1 MSIWQTGGNK
11 EADWNDIVDACK
23 SHVDQNGIIYIGC
36 DSQVSAN
43 KYTYVEAICLHGAS
57 GQQGGTY
64 FYKKENFILER
75 HLTMRE
81 RITNEA
87 SRSIDLGMSLTELLP
102 LTAKIEIHLDV
113 SANKANASCVL
124 SESLSGYAK
133 SVGFSCKLK
142 PESWAAGC
150 VADVHTR

>member
-23 SHVDQNGIIYIGC
+23 SHVDQSGIIYIGC
-36 DSQVSAN
+36 DSQVNAN
-43 KYTYVEAICLHGAS
+43 KYTYVEAICLHGAN